1 MRIVTPLLMLLT
13 LQICL
18 AQTPA
23 LQSYTWKSKTQVEV
37 NGEVR
42 KVMVNQCRYD
52 ASGQIQRTAISSS
65 GSSSQPQGPL
75 RARIAERKKEKAEEW
90 VNGLRE
96 TLEPYQHVPKE
107 KMKAFLM
114 AGQMKPQG
122 DGTILISG
130 TGLVTPND
138 QVTVTADMASRQP
151 KKLVVNT
158 SYDNTPLQLEVDLS
172 DIAPGV
178 NAPTSMTISVPD
190 HNLDVVTQN
199 YDFQPL

>member
-1 MRIVTPLLMLLT
+1 MRILTPLLLFLT
-13 LQICL
+13 IATCL
-18 AQTPA
+18 AQSPA

-42 KVMVNQCRYD
+42 KVMINQCRYD
-52 ASGQIQRTAISSS
+52 ATGQLQRTPISSTES
-65 GSSSQPQGPL
+65 ASKPQGPL
-75 RARIAERKKEKAEEW
+75 RARIAERKQEKAEEW
-90 VNGLRE
+90 INGLRE
-96 TLEPYQHVPKE
+96 TLEPYQHVPKD

-114 AGQMKPQG
+114 AGQMTPMG
-122 DGTILISG
+122 DGLIQIAG

-151 KKLVVNT
+151 KKFVVNT

-190 HNLDVVTQN
+190 HNLDVITQN